1 MKNVTYISA
10 GAGSGKTYTL
20 TKKLNEIL
28 RGGKAKPEQVILTT
42 FTEKASADF
51 KERAKGVLYENG
63 MYAEAN
69 GIDQAMIGTIH
80 GVAYSFIRK
89 YWYYLGLAPEMGVLT
104 DDDADVY
111 ISQSLADLP
120 NTDELE
126 LLTDFARYFSI
137 SYPGS
142 PDPNAPRGIDV
153 DFWKSHL
160 KDIIGYTTNF
170 GIDDY
175 KVSRQ
180 KSLDFLRRFVGSGI
194 SVNISEKDILAVTKE
209 HEAFMLLQKD
219 SKANQER
226 LQTINEAKRNA
237 ANPTIEILLKLAR
250 TIGTPKGYG
259 QLAAK
264 FKEDMALIWQS
275 KHIYDKQEKYIN
287 LIFDLALR
295 WQGVYADFKRQRN
308 LLDYNDMEKYFLQLL
323 QHPEVEQDIRDSYKY
338 LFVDEFQDCSPIQV
352 KIFDKLS
359 EMVCHSYWV
368 GDYKQ
373 AIYGFRG
380 SDTMLTKAVVDK
392 IERGDDGCE
401 AAPPLADSYRSQP
414 AIVNLCN
421 NVFKETFDGILT
433 ADKVILNPVKEQKEE
448 KPLRWWSINRDETT
462 IPMEVYHMIA
472 EDGVRPED
480 IAILSRNNWALD
492 EMIPVFAEY
501 GIPVNRSSM
510 PIMDKKTTQLVMA
523 LLALIV
529 NDRDTMA
536 RSQVAYFTEQGY
548 TCERIMDKR
557 LDNLSSDS
565 DTLKEDYLNNVE
577 LIDRL
582 LAIRHEIQNQSVGA
596 LVESMIVELGLYD
609 RIKAFGNTTQDSA
622 VLDTIIRAARQ
633 YETICIQTN
642 KPATVTGFMQWL
654 SINNPVAEGNPEG
667 VNMLTYHGA
676 KGLEWKH
683 VILMSLENDPSNENK
698 LMKREIYGVHAVHD
712 EHPTADNLFPVVYI
726 MVTPWI
732 FGPDPFGNLKLPE
745 QYVDIIRE
753 DDLFMRAKEN
763 ALSEANRLLYVGMTR
778 ASCSLTLAL
787 KSKEPLLWPMRVG
800 ANVSE
805 ESYQKEWNCFGSGDI
820 FVEDMSCAG
829 EDGEFQRGNP
839 LSLSKPMDDIV
850 IPYCEMTT
858 HKGNRDL
865 TPSLLKET
873 KKDCKATIVAES
885 NNRIPLHCNH
895 ETDYA
900 LVGTCIHQ
908 IFANIEN
915 NISNESYITNVINDY
930 GMGML
935 FPKPSAIVDSWKYL
949 VGELER
955 LYGPATSTWHERPFR
970 QMLDER
976 IYNGSIDFC
985 WETENGTVLV
995 DFKTCPKGKTAI
1007 LDSNGKFYA
1016 GHYQP
1021 QFECYANALKA
1032 ARIKVLAQMVYYPV
1046 SGLLVELH
1054 YE

>member
-137 SYPGS
+137 SYSGS

-194 SVNISEKDILAVTKE
+194 SVNFSEKDILAVTKE

-433 ADKVILNPVKEQKEE
+433 ADKVCLNPVKEQKEE
-448 KPLRWWSINRDETT
+448 KPLRWWSINRDDTT

-667 VNMLTYHGA
+667 VNMLTYHAA

-712 EHPTADNLFPVVYI
+712 EHPTADNIFPVVYI

-753 DDLFMRAKEN
+753 DDLFMRTKEN

-805 ESYQKEWNCFGSGDI
+805 ES
-820 FVEDMSCAG
+820 
-829 EDGEFQRGNP
+829 
-839 LSLSKPMDDIV
+839 
-850 IPYCEMTT
+850 
-858 HKGNRDL
+858 
-865 TPSLLKET
+865 
-873 KKDCKATIVAES
+873 
-885 NNRIPLHCNH
+885 
-895 ETDYA
+895 
-900 LVGTCIHQ
+900 
-908 IFANIEN
+908 
-915 NISNESYITNVINDY
+915 
-930 GMGML
+930 
-935 FPKPSAIVDSWKYL
+935 
-949 VGELER
+949 
-955 LYGPATSTWHERPFR
+955 
-970 QMLDER
+970 
-976 IYNGSIDFC
+976 
-985 WETENGTVLV
+985 
-995 DFKTCPKGKTAI
+995 
-1007 LDSNGKFYA
+1007 
-1016 GHYQP
+1016 
-1021 QFECYANALKA
+1021 
-1032 ARIKVLAQMVYYPV
+1032 
-1046 SGLLVELH
+1046 
-1054 YE
+1054 